1 MSNKIRHCACVIGA
15 ATLWL
20 LAVPA
25 AAQTTDSWEFQFEL
39 LRMDVKGADAH
50 TGDVV
55 RLTEVQTFSPPQISD
70 RVTHIPIDLNMDA
83 KNTIRA
89 ELKHRG
95 QTWGAGVSGWYLR
108 TKDSQSGHVS

>member
-1 MSNKIRHCACVIGA
+1 MSNKIRHSAGVIGA
-15 ATLWL
+15 ATFWL
-20 LAVPA
+20 LAAPA
-25 AAQTTDSWEFQFEL
+25 ASQTTSSWEFQFEL
-39 LRMDVKGADAH
+39 MRMDVKGADTH

-55 RLTEVQTFSPPQISD
+55 RLTEVQTLNPPKISD
-70 RVTHIPIDLNMDA
+70 RYTHTPIDLNMDT

-108 TKDSQSGHVS
+108 TD